1 MIYKILVGMLTAAGM
16 AAAPASAVIMSGT
29 LTGGTAFTASGVF
42 VKIANPV
49 GMTVGIDS
57 TNSSNVFGFD
67 ERRAVTLS
75 KAYNTQV
82 GGLIAK
88 GTVANSH
95 YLFFDA
101 PTNAPK
107 TAIGT
112 VTFRTR
118 ILGVFTSGGGVASTS
133 LPFGLSGVTYTH
145 PASFALEPSTD
156 SVSFSGKTLSY
167 NLLNGIAGDNFRV
180 LTAVPEASTW
190 AMLIAGFGMVGASAR
205 RRRSIGVVAA

>member
-1 MIYKILVGMLTAAGM
+1 MINKILVGTLMAAVM

-29 LTGGTAFTASGVF
+29 LTGGTAFTAGGVF

-67 ERRAVTLS
+67 ERRKVTLS
-75 KAYNTQV
+75 KAYATQV
-82 GGLIAK
+82 GGIIAK
-88 GTVANSH
+88 GAVVNSH

-101 PTNAPK
+101 PTNAPQ

-112 VTFRTR
+112 VTFKTR
-118 ILGVFTSGGGVASTS
+118 ILGICSSGGCVGRMNPV
-133 LPFGLSGVTYTH
+133 FGLPSVTYTI
-145 PASFALEPSTD
+145 PASYALESSD

-167 NLLNGIAGDNFRV
+167 NLRNGIAGDNFRV

-205 RRRSIGVVAA
+205 RRRSFGVVTA

>member
-1 MIYKILVGMLTAAGM
+1 MINKILVGMLTVAGM

-82 GGLIAK
+82 GGIIAK
-88 GTVANSH
+88 GTVVNSH

-145 PASFALEPSTD
+145 PASFALEPSAD

-180 LTAVPEASTW
+180 MTAVPEASTW
-190 AMLIAGFGMVGASAR
+190 AMLIAGFGMVGAR
-205 RRRSIGVVAA
+205 